1 MAASKDNLDIF
12 PNFILQNFNQGVI
25 DGKFPDQL
33 NGKTLVL
40 SLKKETISIKSIIDR
55 WVSYPSFQKFMS
67 FSFTTKE
74 TKWQKMPDHVLLQF
88 SQKI

>member
-1 MAASKDNLDIF
+1 MDPRNTHETKIWSYEGTMAQWLETHDSTRPTTFITLSG

-33 NGKTLVL
+33 NEKTLVL

-55 WVSYPSFQKFMS
+55 EYLTLAFKNS
-67 FSFTTKE
+67 
-74 TKWQKMPDHVLLQF
+74 
-88 SQKI
+88 